1 MCMTD
6 SLSDL
11 LTRIRNGGKARFEK
25 VDIPFS
31 NMKANVAR
39 VLKEEGF
46 IKNYKIVKD
55 KGHTILRI
63 YLKYD
68 ESNKSIFNSL
78 KRISKASRRVYVRQE
93 DIPKV
98 MRGMGIAIL
107 STSKG
112 VMTGEEAR
120 KNAVGGELLCQVW

>member
-55 KGHTILRI
+55 KGHTVLRI

-112 VMTGEEAR
+112 IMTGEEAR

>member
-68 ESNKSIFNSL
+68 EKNKSIFNSL
-78 KRISKASRRVYVRQE
+78 TRISKASRRVYVRQE

-98 MRGMGIAIL
+98 MHGLGIAIL

-112 VMTGEEAR
+112 IMTGEEAR

>member
-6 SLSDL
+6 SLSDM

-25 VDIPFS
+25 VDIPLS

-68 ESNKSIFNSL
+68 EGNKSIFSSI
-78 KRISKASRRVYVRQE
+78 KRISKPSRRVYVRQE

-98 MRGMGIAIL
+98 MRGLGIAIL

-112 VMTGEEAR
+112 IMTGGEAR
-120 KNAVGGELLCQVW
+120 KNTVGGELLCQVW

>member
-6 SLSDL
+6 SLSDM

-25 VDIPFS
+25 VDMPFS

-68 ESNKSIFNSL
+68 ESNKSIFSSI
-78 KRISKASRRVYVRQE
+78 KRISKPSWRVYVRQE
-93 DIPKV
+93 DIPRV
-98 MRGMGIAIL
+98 MRGLGIAIL

>member
-78 KRISKASRRVYVRQE
+78 TRISKASRRVYVRQE

>member
-1 MCMTD
+1 MTD
-6 SLSDL
+6 SLSDM

-39 VLKEEGF
+39 VLKVEGF

-55 KGHTILRI
+55 RGHTMLRI

-68 ESNKSIFNSL
+68 EGNKNIFSSI
-78 KRISKASRRVYVRQE
+78 KRISKPSRRVYVRQE
-93 DIPKV
+93 DIPRV
-98 MRGMGIAIL
+98 MRGLGIAIL

-112 VMTGEEAR
+112 IMTGEEAR
-120 KNAVGGELLCQVW
+120 KNTVGGELLCQVW

>member
-6 SLSDL
+6 SLSDM

-25 VDIPFS
+25 VDIPSS

-55 KGHTILRI
+55 KGHTVLRI

-68 ESNKSIFNSL
+68 ESNKSIFSL
-78 KRISKASRRVYVRQE
+78 IKRISKPSRRVYVRQE
-93 DIPKV
+93 DIPRV
-98 MRGMGIAIL
+98 MRGLGIAIL

-112 VMTGEEAR
+112 IVTGEEAR
-120 KNAVGGELLCQVW
+120 KNTVGGELLCQVW

>member
-6 SLSDL
+6 SLSDM

-31 NMKANVAR
+31 NMKADVAR

-46 IKNYKIVKD
+46 IKNYKIIKD

-68 ESNKSIFNSL
+68 EDNKSIFNSI
-78 KRISKASRRVYVRQE
+78 KRISKPSRRVYVRQE

-98 MRGMGIAIL
+98 MRGLGIAIL

-112 VMTGEEAR
+112 IMTGEGAR

>member
-6 SLSDL
+6 PLSDL

-25 VDIPFS
+25 VDIPSS

-55 KGHTILRI
+55 KGHTVLRI

-68 ESNKSIFNSL
+68 ESNKSIFSL
-78 KRISKASRRVYVRQE
+78 IKRISKPSRRVYVRQE
-93 DIPKV
+93 DIPRV
-98 MRGMGIAIL
+98 MRGLGIAIL

-112 VMTGEEAR
+112 IMTGEEAR
-120 KNAVGGELLCQVW
+120 KNTVGGELLCQVW

>member
-98 MRGMGIAIL
+98 MRGLGIAIL

-112 VMTGEEAR
+112 IMTGEEAR

>member
-1 MCMTD
+1 MTD

-98 MRGMGIAIL
+98 MRGLGIAIL

-112 VMTGEEAR
+112 IMTGEEAR

>member
-1 MCMTD
+1 MTD
-6 SLSDL
+6 SLGDM
-11 LTRIRNGGKARFEK
+11 LTRIRNGAKARFEK

-55 KGHTILRI
+55 KGNTILRI

-68 ESNKSIFNSL
+68 ESSMSIFNSI
-78 KRISKASRRVYVRQE
+78 KRISKPSRRFYVGHE

-98 MRGMGIAIL
+98 MRGLGIAVL

-112 VMTGEEAR
+112 IMTGEEAR
-120 KNAVGGELLCQVW
+120 KNAIGGELLCQVW

>member
-1 MCMTD
+1 MTD

-55 KGHTILRI
+55 KGHTVLRI

-112 VMTGEEAR
+112 IMTGEEAR

>member
-6 SLSDL
+6 SLSDM

-25 VDIPFS
+25 VDIPSS

-55 KGHTILRI
+55 KGHTVLRI

-68 ESNKSIFNSL
+68 ESNKSIFSL
-78 KRISKASRRVYVRQE
+78 IKRISKPSRRVYVRQE
-93 DIPKV
+93 DIPRV
-98 MRGMGIAIL
+98 MRGLGIAIL

-112 VMTGEEAR
+112 IMTGEEAR
-120 KNAVGGELLCQVW
+120 KNTVGGELLCQVW

>member
-6 SLSDL
+6 SLSDM

-25 VDIPFS
+25 VDIPSS

-68 ESNKSIFNSL
+68 ESNKSIFSL
-78 KRISKASRRVYVRQE
+78 IKRISKPSRRVYVRQE
-93 DIPKV
+93 DIPRV
-98 MRGMGIAIL
+98 MRGLGIAIL

-112 VMTGEEAR
+112 IMTGEEAR
-120 KNAVGGELLCQVW
+120 KNTVGGELLCQVW

>member
-6 SLSDL
+6 PLSDL

-25 VDIPFS
+25 VDIPSS

-55 KGHTILRI
+55 KGHTTLRI

-68 ESNKSIFNSL
+68 ESNKSIFSL
-78 KRISKASRRVYVRQE
+78 IKRISKPSRRVYVRQE
-93 DIPKV
+93 DIPRV
-98 MRGMGIAIL
+98 MRGLGIAIL

-112 VMTGEEAR
+112 IMTGEEAR
-120 KNAVGGELLCQVW
+120 KNTVGGELLCQVW

>member
-6 SLSDL
+6 SLSDM

-39 VLKEEGF
+39 VLKVEGF

-55 KGHTILRI
+55 RGHTILRI

-68 ESNKSIFNSL
+68 EGNKNIFSSI
-78 KRISKASRRVYVRQE
+78 KRISKPSRRVYVRQE

-120 KNAVGGELLCQVW
+120 KNTVGGEFLCQVW

>member
-1 MCMTD
+1 MTD
-6 SLSDL
+6 SLSDM

-25 VDIPFS
+25 VDIPSS

-68 ESNKSIFNSL
+68 ESNKSIFSL
-78 KRISKASRRVYVRQE
+78 IKRISKPSRRVYVRQE
-93 DIPKV
+93 DIPRV
-98 MRGMGIAIL
+98 MRGLGIAIL

-112 VMTGEEAR
+112 IMTGEEAR
-120 KNAVGGELLCQVW
+120 KNTVGGELLCQVW